1 MAKDETRSIALNV
14 RVRPS
19 LKAELEKL
27 AAQDKRTLSN
37 FIELILERVVED
49 AEGKGKRR

>member
-37 FIELILERVVED
+37 FIELILERAVED
-49 AEGKGKRR
+49 ADKGKRR